1 MSSYKVLNFH
11 FLQILRVSNKI
22 PRHQLPSKNLTEWD
36 VMRIMSLEFPKNSF
50 SFPHNENSLRIYK
63 LQLKIQE
70 YRSSF
75 EIYSNPSEATDNLP
89 DVLYELP
96 KLPINDSDNTKD
108 LRLGSWKKNAL
119 YKYNNIRIFKRI

>member
-1 MSSYKVLNFH
+1 MKLYEKFSLF
-11 FLQILRVSNKI
+11 ITI
-22 PRHQLPSKNLTEWD
+22 
-36 VMRIMSLEFPKNSF
+36 SLEFPKSHF
-50 SFPHNENSLRIYK
+50 SYSKNENFFHISK

-96 KLPINDSDNTKD
+96 NLPIDESDNTKD
-108 LRLGSWKKNAL
+108 LRLGS
-119 YKYNNIRIFKRI
+119 